1 MKKNA
6 KPSLANREIKTVG
19 LKMGKGK
26 HIFIQGLKKPNNS
39 YLLVHDNEAV
49 GFGPYMP
56 PTDVS

>member
-26 HIFIQGLKKPNNS
+26 HIFI
-39 YLLVHDNEAV
+39 
-49 GFGPYMP
+49 
-56 PTDVS
+56 